1 MVITETIEKLT
12 KEFSDSLAP
21 IFKIE
26 NKQAQ
31 LQTLLSNWLS
41 QLNLVTREEFDIQ
54 TNVLLRTRL
63 KLEKLEEELKKL
75 QDKLQD
81 RV

>member
-1 MVITETIEKLT
+1 MVITETIQKLT
-12 KEFSDSLAP
+12 KEFADSLPP
-21 IFKIE
+21 IFKTE

-63 KLEKLEEELKKL
+63 KLEKLEEEVKKL
-75 QDKLQD
+75 QDKRKQL
-81 RV
+81 